1 MMYNQGLP
9 MGYNPMAMQQNY
21 QYPYPQQ
28 LQNMQQLNQQPVSQI
43 NNAANSQQIQNGG
56 FVSVRSID
64 EARQWPVAPGN
75 SVTFKIEGMPYV
87 CEKTMGF
94 SQLESPRFE
103 TFRLVKE
110 DGTAQCCENA
120 AQPKEESLEKPNI
133 MSDFVLAED
142 FNVLTQKVS
151 DLETEMDELKKNA
164 SENNAKSN
172 YNSNAK
178 SNYKKTEV
186 RKNE

>member
-1 MMYNQGLP
+1 MYNQGLP
-9 MGYNPMAMQQNY
+9 MGYNSMAMQQNY

-28 LQNMQQLNQQPVSQI
+28 LQNLQQLNQQQAPQI

-64 EARQWPVAPGN
+64 EARKWAVAPGN

-103 TFRLVKE
+103 IFKLVKE
-110 DGTAQCCENA
+110 DYDQERCENA
-120 AQPKEESLEKPNI
+120 AQPKEDNSGKSNI

-142 FNVLTQKVS
+142 FNVLSKKVA
-151 DLETEMDELKKNA
+151 DLETEMEELRHNA
-164 SENNAKSN
+164 SEKNAKSN

-178 SNYKKTEV
+178 GNYKKSEV
-186 RKNE
+186 KKNE